1 MRVYLAIIL
10 SMLVACVNQ
19 TEEASSDSRTKIT
32 SQIQP
37 RPLFVS
43 GKSRAETLKPAP
55 LQQIGSP
62 QVFYFSTG
70 GAPFGS
76 VLIFNT
82 DVGVTAAEFAA
93 GRLAGKCI
101 AGASNLAGHT
111 WNGATLTLDNGAASE
126 FYTCDA
132 SNPTEPLST
141 TNKFSRSTLAA
152 NTTYYWLVIG
162 YDTTRAPSHSSGL
175 EKFRTPP

>member
-1 MRVYLAIIL
+1 MQYRLWLLIGFL
-10 SMLVACVNQ
+10 SACVNQ
-19 TEEASSDSRTKIT
+19 TEETASDSRTKIT

-37 RPLFVS
+37 RPLFIA

-55 LQQIGSP
+55 LQSIGSP
-62 QVFYFSTG
+62 QTFYFSTG
-70 GAPFGS
+70 GTPYGS

-111 WNGATLTLDNGAASE
+111 WNGATLNLDNGSASD
-126 FYTCDA
+126 FYVCDA
-132 SNPTEPLST
+132 SNPTDPLSQT
-141 TNKFSRSTLAA
+141 VKFSRSSLAPS
-152 NTTYYWLVIG
+152 TTYYWLVIG
-162 YDTTRAPSHSSGL
+162 YDSTKAASHTSGL
-175 EKFRTPP
+175 EKFSTP